1 MVEDW
6 YGKRAARAM
15 TTPAASTPS
24 DELERIVGF
33 CRSLDERCSER
44 IFSSFLATALLCE
57 SLPLVYDRNFLR
69 AEDPGAGANELA
81 ALADRIFGAAGM
93 THRKVTSDS
102 AEIGEWLAPQF
113 ESMGWKV
120 ERTLA
125 MVHSGS
131 VEEERLP
138 LVAEV
143 TSEEMLPFWE
153 EQNRE
158 FHPESEELVRQLT
171 QQNLLVER
179 SIDCQYFA
187 RRSGGRVVSGC
198 QLYSRGGTAQIE
210 AVGTL
215 RENRNQGLA
224 SSVVR
229 RAAWEA
235 FSSGHDLVWLMADE
249 DDWPKAL
256 YAKLGFG
263 PVGRFYAFSRGTG
276 QTPAARAR

>member
-1 MVEDW
+1 
-6 YGKRAARAM
+6 M
-15 TTPAASTPS
+15 TKPS
-24 DELERIVGF
+24 DELERIVAF
-33 CRSLDERCSER
+33 CRNLDERCSER
-44 IFSSFLATALLCE
+44 IFSSFLATALICE

-69 AEDPGAGANELA
+69 AEDPEAGASELA

-93 THRKVTSDS
+93 AHHKVVSDS
-102 AEIGEWLAPQF
+102 AEIGERLAPQF
-113 ESMGWKV
+113 ESLGWKV
-120 ERTLA
+120 DLVIV

-131 VEEERLP
+131 AEQEPLP

-153 EQNRE
+153 EENRE
-158 FHPESEELVRQLT
+158 FHPENEDLVGQLT
-171 QQNLLVER
+171 QQNLLIER
-179 SIDCQYFA
+179 SIDCRYFA

-215 RENRNQGLA
+215 REYRNQGLA

-235 FSSGHDLVWLMADE
+235 FDSGHDLVWLMANE

-256 YAKLGFG
+256 YAKLGFS
-263 PVGRFYAFSRGTG
+263 PIGRFYGFTRQA
-276 QTPAARAR
+276 PAPA